1 MKRGSFGPS
10 ALVLLTLAGLL
21 SFAPAA
27 LAAAPAA
34 APATANPPS
43 ASAAASGVAVD
54 NPYVRLADKAMALV
68 GVRYVLKVATS
79 GAERELDGE
88 TLCILIDADGLL
100 LCSNNE
106 MGGYVQLLTQMMNR
120 GPMPAVVS
128 TPKEIRVLLGTDSK
142 GLPAKVIARDSDRDL
157 AWLRLDAVPA
167 GLELHP
173 VALEDQREARLGE
186 PLYRLRR
193 LDRFFG
199 SAPIVEAGVV
209 GALVQHPRQLLIAA
223 DLDGGYLG
231 MPIFGADG
239 KLLGLTVVQMP
250 GEEGGEMAFGH
261 GLPGQSTKF
270 DDMVGS
276 VILPASELL
285 KATRLA
291 LEIHKQDEAEAAA
304 AGAANPE

>member
-1 MKRGSFGPS
+1 MTRSKLASGIRLGCVALLVQAAWFGTPTEAAPHVDLLEKAK
-10 ALVLLTLAGLL
+10 ALVE
-21 SFAPAA
+21 
-27 LAAAPAA
+27 
-34 APATANPPS
+34 
-43 ASAAASGVAVD
+43 
-54 NPYVRLADKAMALV
+54 VRF
-68 GVRYVLKVATS
+68 VLKVATS

-88 TLCILIDADGLL
+88 TSCLLVGKDGLL

-106 MGGYVQLLTQMMNR
+106 MGGYVQVLTQMMNR

-128 TPKEIRVLLGTDSK
+128 TPKEIKVLLGGDSK
-142 GLPAKVIARDSDRDL
+142 GLPAKLIARDSDRDL
-157 AWLRLDAVPA
+157 AWLRLDSVPA

-173 VALEDQREARLGE
+173 LLLDDQRVAELGE

-199 SAPIVEAGVV
+199 SVPMVESGVV
-209 GALVQHPRQLLIAA
+209 GALVDHPRKLLIAA
-223 DLDGGYLG
+223 DLEGGYLG

-239 KLLGLTVVQMP
+239 KLLGLTVVQLP
-250 GEEGGEMAFGH
+250 GEEGGEVNFGSS
-261 GLPGQSTKF
+261 LPGQSSQF

-291 LEIHKQDEAEAAA
+291 LEIHEQDLKDQAAA
-304 AGAANPE
+304 ADAAKE

>member
-1 MKRGSFGPS
+1 MKRGILGIGLLLLGNLASAVPS
-10 ALVLLTLAGLL
+10 A
-21 SFAPAA
+21 
-27 LAAAPAA
+27 AAAPSATPAA
-34 APATANPPS
+34 ARQPDYPHA
-43 ASAAASGVAVD
+43 
-54 NPYVRLADKAMALV
+54 RLAEKAGALV

-79 GAERELDGE
+79 GAERELNGE
-88 TLCILIDADGLL
+88 TFCLLIGADGLL

-128 TPKEIRVLLGTDSK
+128 TPKEIRVLLGNDSK

-157 AWLRLDAVPA
+157 AWLRLDALPA
-167 GLELHP
+167 GLHLEP
-173 VALEDQREARLGE
+173 VDLENQREAQLGE

-199 SAPIVEAGVV
+199 SVPLVESGVV
-209 GALVQHPRQLLIAA
+209 GALVDHPRKLLIAA

-231 MPIFGADG
+231 MPIFGGDG

-250 GEEGGEMAFGH
+250 GEEGGDIDFGH
-261 GLPGQSTKF
+261 GLPGQSSKF

-291 LEIHKQDEAEAAA
+291 LEIHKQDLEEAAA
-304 AGAANPE
+304 AAAVTPE

>member
-1 MKRGSFGPS
+1 MRAVPKRIS
-10 ALVLLTLAGLL
+10 ALLLGSLAV
-21 SFAPAA
+21 SAF
-27 LAAAPAA
+27 AAAPPSSSRAA
-34 APATANPPS
+34 SPHVALTAEAPALVS
-43 ASAAASGVAVD
+43 
-54 NPYVRLADKAMALV
+54 VRF
-68 GVRYVLKVATS
+68 VLKVATS

-88 TLCILIDADGLL
+88 TTCIVIGVDGLL

-120 GPMPAVVS
+120 GPMPAVVA
-128 TPKEIRVLLGTDSK
+128 TPKELRVLLGNDSK

-173 VALEDQREARLGE
+173 IDLENQREAVLGE

-199 SAPIVEAGVV
+199 SVPLVESGVV
-209 GALVQHPRQLLIAA
+209 GALADHPRKLLIAA

-231 MPIFGADG
+231 MPIFGGDG

-250 GEEGGEMAFGH
+250 GEEGGQLDFGH
-261 GLPGQSTKF
+261 GLPGQSSKF

-291 LEIHKQDEAEAAA
+291 LEIHQQDLDAAAA
-304 AGAANPE
+304 AGAQE